1 MAYNSNNRSE
11 RLLQGRRFTTDELSL
26 AQEAFTDVFDLGA
39 GEIFTDDGLI
49 PSGSSQLAYSG
60 SSQDGGIVS
69 GSIVSPSLT
78 PDVEVLKYHYRKKLK
93 PAGNGNRQVY
103 YFTTADPSSPTDSVS
118 SDQLIETDQQT
129 NFISPKYIIAA
140 HSARNAE
147 AVTTGY
153 KAVVYKDTSATA
165 GGVSTDAITDDNYVF
180 DYKTGVLTWNSG
192 QAPSA
197 TQYVYMSVYQY
208 VGRTLRSQLDD
219 GTVGT
224 SMISNGL
231 NNRVLTAVDSSSI
244 NGEANLTFDGST
256 LTVTGDA
263 TITGD
268 LTVQGDTIEN
278 QVTNINVED
287 KFILLN
293 SGSSTATDESGIIFG
308 GSEGA
313 ANTGSALFWEGDFN
327 SNDGRIAIA
336 SGVAGSSTSAT
347 AQYYLAGVIS
357 GSSDLATGS
366 QADHYGNIRI
376 DGEDIYIYS

>member
-1 MAYNSNNRSE
+1 MAYNSSNRSE
-11 RLLQGRRFTTDELSL
+11 RLLQGRRFTTDELTL

-60 SSQDGGIVS
+60 SSQDGEIIS
-69 GSIVSPSLT
+69 GSVVSPSLT
-78 PDVEVLKYHYRKKLK
+78 PDTPVLKYHYRKKLK

-118 SDQLIETDQQT
+118 SDQLIESDQQT

-165 GGVSTDAITDDNYVF
+165 GGISTDAITDDNYVF

-208 VGRTLRSQLDD
+208 VGRTLRSQIDD

-244 NGEANLTFDGST
+244 NGEANLTFDGSL
-256 LTVTGDA
+256 LTVTGNA
-263 TITGD
+263 TITGN
-268 LTVQGDTIEN
+268 LNVTGDTIEN
-278 QVTNINVED
+278 RVANLNVQD

-313 ANTGSALFWEGDFN
+313 ANSGSALFWNGDFN
-327 SNDGRIAIA
+327 SNDGRLAIGTA
-336 SGVAGSSTSAT
+336 AASAT
-347 AQYYLAGVIS
+347 TATPEYYVAGVIS
-357 GSSDLATGS
+357 GSSDFATGS

-376 DGEDIYIYS
+376 DNGDIYIYV

>member
-1 MAYNSNNRSE
+1 
-11 RLLQGRRFTTDELSL
+11 
-26 AQEAFTDVFDLGA
+26 
-39 GEIFTDDGLI
+39 
-49 PSGSSQLAYSG
+49 
-60 SSQDGGIVS
+60 
-69 GSIVSPSLT
+69 
-78 PDVEVLKYHYRKKLK
+78 
-93 PAGNGNRQVY
+93 
-103 YFTTADPSSPTDSVS
+103 
-118 SDQLIETDQQT
+118 
-129 NFISPKYIIAA
+129 
-140 HSARNAE
+140 
-147 AVTTGY
+147 
-153 KAVVYKDTSATA
+153 
-165 GGVSTDAITDDNYVF
+165 
-180 DYKTGVLTWNSG
+180 
-192 QAPSA
+192 
-197 TQYVYMSVYQY
+197 MSVYQY

-231 NNRVLTAVDSSSI
+231 NNRVLTAINSSSI

>member
-11 RLLQGRRFTTDELSL
+11 RLLQGRRFTTDELTL

-49 PSGSSQLAYSG
+49 PTGSSQLAFSG
-60 SSQDGGIVS
+60 SSQDGGIIS
-69 GSIVSPSLT
+69 GSVVNPTLA
-78 PDVEVLKYHYRKKLK
+78 PNVEVLKYHYRKKLK

-103 YFTTADPSSPTDSVS
+103 YFTTSDPASPSGSVS

-129 NFISPKYIIAA
+129 NFVSPKYIIAA
-140 HSARNAE
+140 HSTRNAE
-147 AVTTGY
+147 ASTTGY
-153 KAVVYKDTSATA
+153 KAVVFKDTSATA
-165 GGVSTDAITDDNYVF
+165 GGISTDAITDDNYVF

-197 TQYVYMSVYQY
+197 TQYVYMTVYQY
-208 VGRTLRSQLDD
+208 VGRTLRSQIDD

-224 SMISNGL
+224 SMITNGL
-231 NNRVLTAVDSSSI
+231 NNRVLTAINSSSM
-244 NGEANLTFDGST
+244 NGEANLTFDGSL
-256 LTVTGDA
+256 LTVTGNA
-263 TITGD
+263 TITGN
-268 LTVQGDTIEN
+268 LTVTGDTIEN
-278 QVTNINVED
+278 QVSNLNVQD

-313 ANTGSALFWEGDFN
+313 ANSGSALFWNGDFN
-327 SNDGRIAIA
+327 SNDGRLAVGSA
-336 SGVAGSSTSAT
+336 AASSTTAT
-347 AQYYLAGVIS
+347 PEYYVAGVIS
-357 GSSDLATGS
+357 GSSDIATGS

-376 DGEDIYIYS
+376 DNGDIYIYV